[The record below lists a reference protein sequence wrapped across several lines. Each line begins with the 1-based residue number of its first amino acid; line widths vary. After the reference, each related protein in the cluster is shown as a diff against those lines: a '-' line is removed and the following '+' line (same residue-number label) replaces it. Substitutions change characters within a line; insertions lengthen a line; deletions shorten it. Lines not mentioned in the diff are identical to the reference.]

1 MSDHAPQFRPARP
14 AGPSLAPADLE
25 RRFGALVVDR
35 AIGWG
40 LVAAITAAAAVVG
53 DLGVGACVL
62 VALGSLVVVGVVTGV
77 LVGTAGTTPGKA
89 LLGLRVVGRDGRPIG
104 VVAGLGR
111 TLVLGVAGL
120 PTVGLGL
127 ATLAWT
133 VVADPARQRRG
144 LHDRIGDAVV
154 VDTRPQPEAV
164 EAEDDAPAPIVNLTA
179 MRLMPVEAAP
189 EPVAS
194 PVAATPLAA
203 TPAAPP
209 ARTPA
214 APVPAAPPT
223 AAPAAVV
230 PPAPPVA
237 TPAPPAPAPPTAP
250 APMAPMAPLPPAA
263 ERTRIR
269 PAEPARAP
277 EPAPQEGRRRATTWR
292 VSFDTGEQFV
302 VEGLALVGRR
312 PEPRPGE
319 PVRHVVPLPSGD
331 MSVSK
336 THAQFQVAPDGAL
349 VVMDRGSTNG
359 SVLVRKGVSKP
370 LAPGRP
376 ATLLDGDVVRFG
388 DRSMTVSRG

>member
-14 AGPSLAPADLE
+14 AGPTLAPADLE

-40 LVAAITAAAAVVG
+40 LVAAITATAAVVG

-62 VALGSLVVVGVVTGV
+62 VALGSLVVVGVATGV

-179 MRLMPVEAAP
+179 MRLMPVESAP
-189 EPVAS
+189 EPV
-194 PVAATPLAA
+194 
-203 TPAAPP
+203 APP
-209 ARTPA
+209 ARTPV
-214 APVPAAPPT
+214 APAPAAPST

-237 TPAPPAPAPPTAP
+237 PPAPAAVPPTAP

-263 ERTRIR
+263 ERTRLR

-277 EPAPQEGRRRATTWR
+277 EPAPQEGRRRAITWR

>member
-1 MSDHAPQFRPARP
+1 MSDHVPPARP
-14 AGPSLAPADLE
+14 ARSTASSLVPADLE
-25 RRFGALVVDR
+25 RRFGALVLDR
-35 AIGWG
+35 VLGWG
-40 LVAAITAAAAVVG
+40 LVAIITAVAAVLG
-53 DLGVGACVL
+53 DLGAGACVL
-62 VALGSLVVVGVVTGV
+62 VALGSLVVVGTVSGV

-104 VVAGLGR
+104 VLAGLGR
-111 TLVLGVAGL
+111 TTVLGLAGL
-120 PTVGLGL
+120 PTVGLGW

-133 VVADPARQRRG
+133 VAADPTRQRRG

-154 VDTRPQPEAV
+154 VDTRPQVEAV
-164 EAEDDAPAPIVNLTA
+164 EVEDDAPAPIVNLTA
-179 MRLMPVEAAP
+179 MRLMPVEPAPAPAAQP
-189 EPVAS
+189 VVEPAARPAPATAARPVAEPAAV
-194 PVAATPLAA
+194 PVAAPVTAPPPARIPPPA
-203 TPAAPP
+203 PAAPP
-209 ARTPA
+209 AP
-214 APVPAAPPT
+214 
-223 AAPAAVV
+223 V
-230 PPAPPVA
+230 PPA
-237 TPAPPAPAPPTAP
+237 
-250 APMAPMAPLPPAA
+250 APLPPAA

-269 PAEPARAP
+269 AAAPAAP
-277 EPAPQEGRRRATTWR
+277 VGAAPPEGRRRAVWR
-292 VSFDTGEQFV
+292 VSFDTGEQFA

-319 PVRHVVPLPSGD
+319 PVRHLVPLPSGD

-388 DRSMTVSRG
+388 DRTMTVSRG